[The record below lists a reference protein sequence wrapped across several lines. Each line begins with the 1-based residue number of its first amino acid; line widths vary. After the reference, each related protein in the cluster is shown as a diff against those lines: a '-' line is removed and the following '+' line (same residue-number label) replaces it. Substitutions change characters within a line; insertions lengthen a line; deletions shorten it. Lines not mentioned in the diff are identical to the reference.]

1 MGWLFPTAAFN
12 GFGPSAFHGWG
23 TSRATFVSAGN
34 TKTLLKKLA
43 EICPRGQSGVY
54 ALVNGR
60 GELYYL
66 GKAKCLR
73 TRLLGYFNPSSRKAK
88 SGRLARVARTIWW
101 EPVPDEFGALLRELE
116 LIRKMAPTCN
126 VKGIPEDRTR
136 FYLELTGGAAPYLR
150 AVRQIKAGATRHWG
164 PLPWTR
170 RMREAIRAV
179 NLHFRLRECP
189 RPHPPLFPGGGAL
202 LMLGQAGGPS
212 GCMRHGLGLCI
223 APCLAGAS
231 RQEYGN
237 AVGACLAFLGGDS
250 VATVGLERAMHAAAS
265 ETDFERAA
273 TLRDRMQRMAYLQAH
288 LGRLEAAWS
297 LHGVHAVLG
306 PSGVE
311 TWYLLHRG
319 RIIEALARPRKST
332 QALGRLRK
340 LLGARDGLPEG
351 WRVWQLDQIDQ
362 VLLVMSWLKN
372 NPQTVG
378 RRLWTCDQ
386 ADQWIPGDWEISK
399 GSKQAENRGPV
410 TDCA

>member
-88 SGRLARVARTIWW
+88 SGRLAR
-101 EPVPDEFGALLRELE
+101 
-116 LIRKMAPTCN
+116 
-126 VKGIPEDRTR
+126 
-136 FYLELTGGAAPYLR
+136 
-150 AVRQIKAGATRHWG
+150 
-164 PLPWTR
+164 
-170 RMREAIRAV
+170 
-179 NLHFRLRECP
+179 
-189 RPHPPLFPGGGAL
+189 
-202 LMLGQAGGPS
+202 
-212 GCMRHGLGLCI
+212 
-223 APCLAGAS
+223 
-231 RQEYGN
+231 
-237 AVGACLAFLGGDS
+237 
-250 VATVGLERAMHAAAS
+250 
-265 ETDFERAA
+265 
-273 TLRDRMQRMAYLQAH
+273 
-288 LGRLEAAWS
+288 
-297 LHGVHAVLG
+297 
-306 PSGVE
+306 
-311 TWYLLHRG
+311 
-319 RIIEALARPRKST
+319 PRKST

-386 ADQWIPGDWEISK
+386 ADQWIPGDWEVSK

>member
-1 MGWLFPTAAFN
+1 MSDGDLIALY
-12 GFGPSAFHGWG
+12 SA
-23 TSRATFVSAGN
+23 R
-34 TKTLLKKLA
+34 
-43 EICPRGQSGVY
+43 I
-54 ALVNGR
+54 
-60 GELYYL
+60 
-66 GKAKCLR
+66 
-73 TRLLGYFNPSSRKAK
+73 
-88 SGRLARVARTIWW
+88 
-101 EPVPDEFGALLRELE
+101 
-116 LIRKMAPTCN
+116 
-126 VKGIPEDRTR
+126 
-136 FYLELTGGAAPYLR
+136 LELTT
-150 AVRQIKAGATRHWG
+150 QI
-164 PLPWTR
+164 P
-170 RMREAIRAV
+170 
-179 NLHFRLRECP
+179 
-189 RPHPPLFPGGGAL
+189 
-202 LMLGQAGGPS
+202 
-212 GCMRHGLGLCI
+212 
-223 APCLAGAS
+223 
-231 RQEYGN
+231 
-237 AVGACLAFLGGDS
+237 
-250 VATVGLERAMHAAAS
+250 
-265 ETDFERAA
+265 
-273 TLRDRMQRMAYLQAH
+273 H

-386 ADQWIPGDWEISK
+386 ADQWIPGDWEVSK